1 MGFNDYER
9 VQDTLMYLGSS
20 FVLKFNVALANK
32 DRFGNRKFFY
42 KEYNYS
48 SKYSDYGNIVSVKR
62 NIRYFLSIEEVNN
75 FDNGIIIAQSD
86 MPMLR
91 GAVTESARWLQT
103 EDVFG
108 MNKGNQLTILQ
119 DVSCQIMVGN
129 NSALRFEPVV
139 LPMQDGTSQ
148 RGIRMYIND
157 MKNYVDMELRN
168 FMGFYELIRSI
179 DMYTAAC
186 AVIASLPMTHDDASV
201 NRVDFESEAKEQ
213 RDWKSNRKPG
223 FFDK

>member
-1 MGFNDYER
+1 MGFNDYEK
-9 VQDTLMYLGSS
+9 VQDTVMFLGSS
-20 FVLKFNVALANK
+20 FVLKFNIILANK
-32 DRFGNRKFFY
+32 DKYGNRKFFY
-42 KEYNYS
+42 KEYKYS
-48 SKYSDYGNIVSVKR
+48 SRYSDFGDVLSVKR
-62 NIRYFLSIEEVNN
+62 TMKYFITIEEMNN
-75 FDNGIIIAQSD
+75 YANSILITQGD

-91 GAVTESARWLQT
+91 GAVTEAAKWLQT
-103 EDVFG
+103 EEVFG
-108 MNKGNQLTILQ
+108 INKGNQLTILQ

-129 NSALRFEPVV
+129 NAALRFEPVIY
-139 LPMQDGTSQ
+139 PYQDGTLS

-157 MKNYVDMELRN
+157 MKNYVDMDLRN

-201 NRVDFESEAKEQ
+201 NRADFENEAEQ
-213 RDWKSNRKPG
+213 QRAGREKKPG